1 MLLTTDSGFVNPR
14 RGWATLTSFAL
25 QTAGLAAILVIPLLQ
40 PSLLPQLSLTPPLV
54 PLFAPSHFV
63 PVTAQPSSGSSLPT
77 HTAVLMA
84 PSSVPPTISTDADPA
99 PSGPEEPPC
108 ISCVVRDGGGGPI
121 VPGGLG
127 NIALAAVLPP
137 LSASRPL
144 RVSRMMDGLLIY
156 RVQPEYPA
164 MAKQIHL
171 QGTVAIAAVI
181 SKEGTIE
188 NLHVLSGPPML
199 ISSAMNAVKQWRYRP
214 YVLNGDPI
222 EVETQITVNFSLG
235 GN

>member
-1 MLLTTDSGFVNPR
+1 MLLTADPDFVNPR

-25 QTAGLAAILVIPLLQ
+25 QTMALAAILVIPLVR
-40 PSLLPQLSLTPPLV
+40 PSLLPQLSASPPLV
-54 PLFAPSHFV
+54 PLVAPSHFV
-63 PVTAQPSSGSSLPT
+63 PIMLHPS
-77 HTAVLMA
+77 
-84 PSSVPPTISTDADPA
+84 
-99 PSGPEEPPC
+99 PSGPMAPHATVSTVPRLIFEYLRRDSDPSTSAPEEAPC
-108 ISCVVRDGGGGPI
+108 ISCIGPPSHEPGIPGIDVGGTQ
-121 VPGGLG
+121 
-127 NIALAAVLPP
+127 ALPP
-137 LSASRPL
+137 PPPVVTKPPRI
-144 RVSRMMDGLLIY
+144 SRMMDGMLLY

-164 MAKQIHL
+164 MAKQIRL
-171 QGTVAIAAVI
+171 QGTVQIAALI

-199 ISSAMNAVKQWRYRP
+199 IPSAMSAVKQWRYRP